1 MNAGDVPF
9 KTPDGPDAPAE
20 AREFCRSRG
29 LTSDQVKIVRRNGVV
44 EVVVK
49 IKCKLEQ
56 K

>member
-1 MNAGDVPF
+1 MIAGDVPF
-9 KTPDGPDAPAE
+9 KTPDGPDAANE

-29 LTSDQVKIVRRNGVV
+29 LTSEQVKIVRRGGVV

-49 IKCKLEQ
+49 IQCRMEQ